1 MGRER
6 AELRGARVDL
16 DDRYAA
22 CPSQVRKA
30 RCWLDDAR
38 GADNDDQV
46 GVTAYPNGVR
56 ELALDLKVNPNT
68 VQRALAELDRQGLTR
83 SERTTG
89 RFITDDESVIAHA
102 REDLA
107 EDAADTYARRAQG
120 LGMSLTAA
128 RELLGRQWPTGNEGG
143 TP

>member
-1 MGRER
+1 MEF
-6 AELRGARVDL
+6 D
-16 DDRYAA
+16 
-22 CPSQVRKA
+22 PSTPIWLQLVSEFTRRIVVRQWSSGDKI
-30 RCWLDDAR
+30 
-38 GADNDDQV
+38 
-46 GVTAYPNGVR
+46 PGVR

>member
-1 MGRER
+1 MEF
-6 AELRGARVDL
+6 D
-16 DDRYAA
+16 
-22 CPSQVRKA
+22 PSTPI
-30 RCWLDDAR
+30 WLQLVSEFTR
-38 GADNDDQV
+38 RIVV
-46 GVTAYPNGVR
+46 GQWNSGDKIPGVR

>member
-1 MGRER
+1 MEF
-6 AELRGARVDL
+6 D
-16 DDRYAA
+16 
-22 CPSQVRKA
+22 PSTPIWLQLVSEFTRRIVVRQWNSGDKI
-30 RCWLDDAR
+30 
-38 GADNDDQV
+38 
-46 GVTAYPNGVR
+46 PGVR

>member
-1 MGRER
+1 MEF
-6 AELRGARVDL
+6 D
-16 DDRYAA
+16 
-22 CPSQVRKA
+22 PSTPI
-30 RCWLDDAR
+30 WLQLVSEFTR
-38 GADNDDQV
+38 RIVV
-46 GVTAYPNGVR
+46 GQWNSGDKIPGVR

-89 RFITDDESVIAHA
+89 RFITDDESVISHA
-102 REDLA
+102 REGLA